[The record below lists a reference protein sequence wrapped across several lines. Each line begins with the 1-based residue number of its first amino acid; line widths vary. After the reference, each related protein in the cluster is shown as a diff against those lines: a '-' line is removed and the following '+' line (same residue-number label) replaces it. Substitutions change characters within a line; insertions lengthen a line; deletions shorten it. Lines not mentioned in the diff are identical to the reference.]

1 MTYLIE
7 RMLQDVLV
15 YEAPL
20 VRNMTSRDPFLRICG
35 SQVRDTL
42 GLTRDQYIDF
52 AILLG
57 TDFSQRIT
65 NVGPVRAFK
74 FIKEFRSIENIVDS
88 IASDPKYSLK
98 IPRAA
103 YLAQVDIARAV
114 FKTLP
119 TPSSSEILR
128 PVERNNAQVEGVL
141 KKYGILD
148 RDIHR
153 DWHLGVGHEQALV
166 GNYFN
171 DSPVAA

>member
-1 MTYLIE
+1 M
-7 RMLQDVLV
+7 

-20 VRNMTSRDPFLRICG
+20 IRNMTTRDPFLKICG

-74 FIKEFRSIENIVDS
+74 FIKELGSIENIVDS

-103 YLAQVDIARAV
+103 YLAQVDIARSV

-119 TPSSSEILR
+119 TPPSSEILQ
-128 PVERNNAQVEGVL
+128 PIERNNEQVESVL
-141 KKYGILD
+141 TKYGIPHG
-148 RDIHR
+148 DIHHDR
-153 DWHLGVGHEQALV
+153 YLGVGHEEALV